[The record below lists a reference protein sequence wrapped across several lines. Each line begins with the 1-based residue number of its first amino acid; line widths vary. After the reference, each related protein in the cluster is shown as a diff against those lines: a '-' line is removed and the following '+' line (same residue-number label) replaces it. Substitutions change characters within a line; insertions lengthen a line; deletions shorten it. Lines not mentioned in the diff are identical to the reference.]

1 MVESNRITL
10 ITCLCFFARLADL
23 MPTEE
28 ELRQLNEDL
37 KEKELTKINVD
48 AQNATKKVFDDFED
62 QEDVLVTML

>member
-1 MVESNRITL
+1 
-10 ITCLCFFARLADL
+10 

-48 AQNATKKVFDDFED
+48 AQNPTKKVFDDFED

>member
-1 MVESNRITL
+1 LSL
-10 ITCLCFFARLADL
+10 FFARLADL